1 MQEPNRGFR
10 LRGDL
15 MKRLVLI
22 FCATLAIAFAGCS
35 GNNATE
41 LYETAQLEELQQNHE
56 HAMSIYEEII
66 EKYPEGKH
74 AENARARL
82 SALKKEK

>member
-1 MQEPNRGFR
+1 
-10 LRGDL
+10 
-15 MKRLVLI
+15 MKRFVLMLLV
-22 FCATLAIAFAGCS
+22 TLAIAFAGCS
-35 GNNATE
+35 GNNAAE

-74 AENARARL
+74 AENARGRL

>member
-1 MQEPNRGFR
+1 MQEPNRSFR

>member
-22 FCATLAIAFAGCS
+22 FCAALAIAFAGCS
-35 GNNATE
+35 GNNAAE

-56 HAMSIYEEII
+56 HAMSIYQEII
-66 EKYPEGKH
+66 ERYPEGKH